1 MRLKNI
7 ARTLRTRAGE
17 PASIAAFSLR
27 RQSPMARDLTR
38 ALVSPG
44 RFIKQ
49 SDRPAL
55 AQIERLRMA
64 LASDATPLAVTDYG
78 AGSPETSIL
87 GRKLRLGSFTL
98 SQPATF
104 TPMLARELARVTAS
118 LRSPEQSNLKS
129 LSNLATNLGI
139 SAACIGSALS
149 LDGDGRLFTIEGG
162 APLADL
168 AGRNLKSL
176 GLSNV
181 EVVQGRFVDVLPDV
195 LARSGPVDLA
205 FIDGHHDGAATID
218 YFYTLL
224 HASRPGAVL
233 AFDDIHWS
241 ASMTAA
247 WRQVSRHADVEAAV
261 SAGGIGFAIVR

>member
-1 MRLKNI
+1 
-7 ARTLRTRAGE
+7 
-17 PASIAAFSLR
+17 
-27 RQSPMARDLTR
+27 
-38 ALVSPG
+38 
-44 RFIKQ
+44 
-49 SDRPAL
+49 
-55 AQIERLRMA
+55 MA

-78 AGSPETSIL
+78 AGIPGDEHTRTEAEAGVVYTLPTRDFHTHAKL
-87 GRKLRLGSFTL
+87 GTRKGNRLFAVTRAVK
-98 SQPATF
+98 PKVVV
-104 TPMLARELARVTAS
+104 ELG
-118 LRSPEQSNLKS
+118 
-129 LSNLATNLGI
+129 TNLGI

-233 AFDDIHWS
+233 AFDDIHS
-241 ASMTAA
+241 VRVHDSGLEAGFPPRRCRSRGFSRRHRLRNSPLGVDGAA
-247 WRQVSRHADVEAAV
+247 ADVTCAAPK
-261 SAGGIGFAIVR
+261 ATELPRL